1 MAIRW
6 KGAALLAALA
16 LLRVTASA
24 QPAPAAPPAD
34 APTALPPVEV
44 TAPPLLPG
52 LPDLTKM
59 PAAAQVFNRR
69 DVTRDGYPA
78 VLRTLDESAAGVT
91 LDHAQGNPAQPN
103 LIYRGF
109 EASPLVGNAQ
119 GLAVYVNGSRFNQP
133 FGDTTNW
140 DLIPDIAVDRIDL
153 VGSNPAFGLN
163 ALGGAIAVR
172 LRDGFGYHGAEAEML
187 GGSFGRI
194 QGSFQYGVE
203 SDNTAAY
210 VAGTLMHENGWR
222 DFSPSTLRQIYG
234 DVGWRGE
241 AAELHLNIIGAN
253 NDLVGNGT
261 TPVEL
266 LNVNRAAIF
275 THPDDTRNKYVR
287 IGLSGSYTIDD
298 DTTVQVNA
306 YYSNLSQR
314 TMNGDAAE
322 VESCDSDR
330 TIVCQED
337 GPPLTDVF
345 GNPIANFIR
354 NSPYFTTFG
363 FRKFRN
369 GGPYAFLNQTAT
381 DTNGYGVQAQV
392 EHAFT
397 VLGMPHHVTAGA
409 SYDGGSTEFT
419 AGTLLG
425 GLSLDRGFFGPGVLV
440 ALADGSITPVRLHSF
455 NNYYGVFIADTVD
468 ITSRLSGH
476 DVGPLQLGAD
486 HPARPDRHRPQRCA
500 QLQSAEPSR
509 RADLADPARAD
520 RLYRLRREQP
530 RAHAGRTVMRRCAV
544 AVQPDQLLRRRP
556 EPEAGGR
563 AHDRGRR
570 ARQRGD
576 RRCEARLEGRLLPH
590 QQR

>member
-1 MAIRW
+1 
-6 KGAALLAALA
+6 
-16 LLRVTASA
+16 
-24 QPAPAAPPAD
+24 
-34 APTALPPVEV
+34 
-44 TAPPLLPG
+44 
-52 LPDLTKM
+52 M

-69 DVTRDGYPA
+69 DVIRDGYPS

-203 SDNTAAY
+203 SHDTAAY

-222 DFSPSTLRQIYG
+222 DFSPSTLRQIYA
-234 DVGWRGE
+234 DIGWRGE

-275 THPDDTRNKYVR
+275 THPDETRNKYVR

-298 DTTVQVNA
+298 DTTIQVNA

-322 VESCDSDR
+322 VESCDSDK

-345 GNPIANFIR
+345 GNQIANFIR
-354 NSPYFTTFG
+354 NSPYFTVFG

-381 DTNGYGVQAQV
+381 DTNGYDVQEQA

-397 VLGMPHHVTAGA
+397 VLGMPHHVTAGV
-409 SYDGGSTEFT
+409 SYDPVRPRSSPATCWEDCRSTVASSVPAFWLPSPMDRSPRSDCIRSTTIMGCSLPIRWISRPVCPARCRPGST
-419 AGTLLG
+419 
-425 GLSLDRGFFGPGVLV
+425 
-440 ALADGSITPVRLHSF
+440 
-455 NNYYGVFIADTVD
+455 
-468 ITSRLSGH
+468 
-476 DVGPLQLGAD
+476 
-486 HPARPDRHRPQRCA
+486 
-500 QLQSAEPSR
+500 
-509 RADLADPARAD
+509 
-520 RLYRLRREQP
+520 
-530 RAHAGRTVMRRCAV
+530 
-544 AVQPDQLLRRRP
+544 RRRSHCTTRSAP
-556 EPEAGGR
+556 TSTVRTATIG
-563 AHDRGRR
+563 
-570 ARQRGD
+570 
-576 RRCEARLEGRLLPH
+576 
-590 QQR
+590 